1 MAEEKQPTQ
10 KLWTVYTGLILA
22 AIAGLTPAAFGI
34 ATPICWTAAVTT
46 LVASWWILEPVPIP
60 VTSMLPF
67 ALFPLVGIL
76 DFKQVAS
83 SFGEHIVIF
92 SMGGFIISTAMEK
105 SGAHRRL
112 ALGMVHAVGGK
123 GGRRIV
129 LGFMLAVGFI
139 SLWISN
145 IAAMLM
151 VLPIAMAVIEES
163 EEGHKLTVPLLLGLS
178 YAASIGGI
186 GTPIG
191 TPTNLIFMAAYK
203 HTTGNEVSFFDWMK
217 IGMPIVILLIP
228 LTWLVLTR
236 KLGPAKKIDISYP
249 GPWRTEEIR
258 VLIVFALTALA
269 WIFRK
274 EPFGGWTGLIGR
286 PGIDDSTVALLS
298 VVTMFFIPNGSGG
311 RLLDWKTANSIP
323 WGLLLLLAGGITIS
337 KAFDSSGFS
346 ELIGRHLAGLSNLS
360 LFAMMAV
367 VTFGIMM
374 LTEVTTNMAVT
385 ALSMPL
391 LAATGTGMGID
402 PALLMIPAAISAS
415 CAFMLPCGTFPNAVI
430 CGTGKVSIKTMASE
444 GAFVKLVAIVVV
456 TITCYLILGK

>member
-1 MAEEKQPTQ
+1 MPQQQTN

-22 AIAGLTPAAFGI
+22 AIAGIIPAAFGLEK
-34 ATPICWTAAVTT
+34 PVCWTIAVTT

-67 ALFPLVGIL
+67 ALFPLVGVL

-92 SMGGFIISTAMEK
+92 SMGGFMISTAMEK

-129 LGFMLAVGFI
+129 LGFMLAVSFI

-163 EEGHKLTVPLLLGLS
+163 EDAQKLTAPLLLGLA

-203 HTTGNEVSFFDWMK
+203 HSTGNEVSFFDWMK

-236 KLGPAKKIDISYP
+236 KLGPAKKIDIPYP

-274 EPFGGWTGLIGR
+274 EPFGGWTALLGK
-286 PGIDDSTVALLS
+286 PGIDDSTVAILA
-298 VVTMFFIPNGSGG
+298 VAAMFFIPNGSGG
-311 RLLDWKTANSIP
+311 KLLDWKTASAIP

-337 KAFDSSGFS
+337 KAFDNSGFTQ
-346 ELIGRHLAGLSNLS
+346 LIGQRLAGLSNLP
-360 LFAMMAV
+360 LFTMMAV

-374 LTEVTTNMAVT
+374 LTEITTNMAT
-385 ALSMPL
+385 AALSMPL
-391 LAATGTGMGID
+391 LAATGAGMGID
-402 PALLMIPAAISAS
+402 PALLMIPAAVAAS
-415 CAFMLPCGTFPNAVI
+415 CTFMLPCGTFPNAVV
-430 CGTGKVSIKTMASE
+430 CGTGKVLIKTMASE
-444 GAFVKLVAIVVV
+444 GAMVKLVAIVVV
-456 TITCYLILGK
+456 TVVCYLVLGK